1 MSAVSINQVM
11 TMLTISDFM
20 SADHHRC
27 DDLFAVAEAAADGG
41 NWDKTA
47 ADLGGFLDAMR
58 HHFAME
64 EEVLFPAFEAHTGMT
79 MGPTQVMR
87 MEHQQMRGLFD
98 AMAQAAQKHDADDY
112 LGQCDTL
119 LVLMQ
124 QHNLKEEQILYHMT
138 DQVLGGEAA
147 ALIGQLQEVQ

>member
-1 MSAVSINQVM
+1 MQ
-11 TMLTISDFM
+11 TISDFM

-27 DDLFAVAEAAADGG
+27 DDLFAVAEEAAGG
-41 NWDKTA
+41 GDWDKTGKKLQ
-47 ADLGGFLDAMR
+47 DFLESMR

-64 EEVLFPAFEAHTGMT
+64 ENVLFPAFEERTGMT

-98 AMAQAAQKHDADDY
+98 AMAQAAEKRDKDDY

-124 QHNLKEEQILYHMT
+124 QHNLKEEQILYHMA
-138 DQVLGGEAA
+138 DQALSSEADA
-147 ALIGQLQEVQ
+147 VIGQLQEVE